1 MICKNFW
8 KTALAILSAAILS
21 NCALQSGVIPINTIR
36 IEDIQ
41 VQKIFNNNADV
52 EKITARWQGRKI
64 DLLYQSRDSQK
75 STIMATYSLEN
86 NYTYKGRSSDDA
98 KLIGTIY
105 SMGKNSGMSW
115 KDAKKADKKNNDDL
129 VFIIEPEV
137 RDDKF
142 VDMVYIPGGS
152 FNMGSNMNK
161 EEQPVHQVTVSGFYL
176 DKYEVTVAQFR
187 EFCKATRRTMP
198 PQPDWNADRY
208 PVINVSWNDAAA
220 YAKWKHKR
228 LPTEAE
234 WEYAARSAAKGYYYA
249 WGNIDPAKKIGGNV
263 ADETL
268 RSEKQFWVVWK
279 AYHDGYVYTAPVGT
293 YYSNTFGLYDMTGNV
308 SEWCNDWYKEDY
320 YKNNPEINPKGPD
333 KGTHKVIRG
342 GSWNL
347 GPRDVRTTKRQHLRP
362 EVTLDYVGF
371 RCAQDK

>member
-1 MICKNFW
+1 MICKFFR
-8 KTALAILSAAILS
+8 KTSLAILSAVILS
-21 NCALQSGVIPINTIR
+21 NCAFQSGVIPINTIR
-36 IEDIQ
+36 IEAIQ
-41 VQKIFNNNADV
+41 VQKIFKSDAEV
-52 EKITARWQGRKI
+52 EKIVARWQGGKI
-64 DLLYQSRDSQK
+64 DLLYQPQNK
-75 STIMATYSLEN
+75 VMATYSLVDD
-86 NYTYKGRSSDDA
+86 YTYKGRSSNDA
-98 KLIGTIY
+98 RLIGTIY
-105 SMGKNSGMSW
+105 SLGSNSGMSW
-115 KDAKKADKKNNDDL
+115 KDAKKSDKKNNDDL

-137 RDDKF
+137 REDKF

-152 FNMGSNMNK
+152 FNMGSTMNK

-176 DKYEVTVAQFR
+176 DKYEVTVAQYR
-187 EFCKATRRTMP
+187 EFCKAARRTMP
-198 PQPDWNADRY
+198 PQPYWSEERN

-220 YAKWKHKR
+220 YAKWKRKR
-228 LPTEAE
+228 LPSEAE

-249 WGNIDPAKKIGGNV
+249 WGNIDPAKKMGGNV

-268 RSEKQFWVVWK
+268 RSEKQFWTVWK

-308 SEWCNDWYKEDY
+308 SEWCNDWYNEDY
-320 YKNNPEINPKGPD
+320 YKTSTAINPKGPE
-333 KGTHKVIRG
+333 KGSHKVIRG

-347 GPRDVRTTKRQHLRP
+347 GPRDVRTTKRQHFRP